1 MRLTDPSKREWI
13 RESKK
18 HPSESRK
25 IQDVVNQNLIRV
37 EEASVSLIGNIAAR
51 VNFRL

>member
-18 HPSESRK
+18 HPSERRK
-25 IQDVVNQNLIRV
+25 SQDVVNQNLIR
-37 EEASVSLIGNIAAR
+37 EGEALVSLIGNIAGG